1 VLGPTFRSSL
11 GPQGKGFGF
20 RGSFSADFAIFEI
33 LGGAGDINNSISMR
47 NYYHTRMKSFR
58 HLGLATHN
66 YFSAWTKVWPC
77 ICPSAP
83 SITAPGGRSGQILD
97 VLGRLATYSSHHVR
111 TISRIKLYRHLLMF
125 LNKDSSA
132 WAAVWAC
139 SCCSRLSITPSKAD
153 LDRFWDSQSTA
164 FYGS

>member
-1 VLGPTFRSSL
+1 MP
-11 GPQGKGFGF
+11 
-20 RGSFSADFAIFEI
+20 
-33 LGGAGDINNSISMR
+33 
-47 NYYHTRMKSFR
+47 NYYHTRIKSFR

-66 YFSAWTKVWPC
+66 YFSAWTKVWTC

-111 TISRIKLYRHLLMF
+111 TITRIKLYRHLLMF

-153 LDRFWDSQSTA
+153 LDRFGILSPQLSTEA
-164 FYGS
+164 SMCRRKHAVCPRDRYRTHSPNRSHWHLSHLQ